1 MYKKA
6 ISLILAVVLCIGM
19 MPATTLAADSDFVIE
34 NGVLKSYVGKD
45 STVVIPDG
53 VTTIGSRAFENLGKT
68 GVAIEMLYIPASVMR
83 IEVDAFEINMAAWD
97 NLIFFDQTTAEKPL
111 HYITYGGSRA
121 QWNKARVPLSNPSG
135 QELYDNMTTYLI
147 DIYFEQS
154 DPETPTPT
162 PTSTPTATPTPTP
175 TPTPTH
181 KPSTV
186 HNDFSW
192 LKWEN
197 ANAAKWFD
205 YVNKWVDGI
214 TGKDTRSEADVFY
227 DAIRYSKKFNDR
239 AATVEMLTK
248 AIEFVRSDRA
258 GSDAEYMLTGFF
270 IECETCEDCFKE
282 PSAGD
287 LCAEIVEWINAA
299 PANSGYYELVGG
311 STVTLLGRVID
322 WASAYPDNPS
332 ADTLLD
338 EISDWAKARPKDRD
352 AQGLLARLAELG
364 TAYNKTPITADE
376 LDEMLREK
384 VPSVI
389 IAPGYVEF
397 VDYNGIRNG
406 GIVLEDGT
414 TISWSDIVINPRSP
428 YTLEAWLKSEWD
440 AKKAELLQTYVI
452 AEPDTEQHF
461 ADVSPDAW
469 YYEAV
474 NTMAEAG
481 ILNGKEDGLFHPDDY
496 ITDGEFATILTHIC
510 YESAQT
516 YKSLTDEV
524 VKKHPDTAQNPSHWA
539 AKAIIAAFEG
549 PTNKPQN
556 TGLLYSGVDWAD
568 KYTTRGRVFEVISRY
583 AYSDQFIGKYSY
595 RDFVDMPHLS
605 QSSVYY
611 YPHLLVN
618 DDEAE
623 KIYDKYEAAEGVW
636 MDWEHA
642 EVVYL
647 GIIHGDENGNLNLTD
662 NITRAE
668 LCQVLYNMGA
678 TIDWLGEAN

>member
-68 GVAIEMLYIPASVMR
+68 GVAIEMLYIPASVTR
-83 IEVDAFEINMAAWD
+83 IEVGAFDIDMNRWKDLYFYGWATSD
-97 NLIFFDQTTAEKPL
+97 RPL
-111 HYITYGGSRA
+111 LAVTYGGTAA
-121 QWNKARVPLSNPSG
+121 QWGAAYAEARPTSYNQS
-135 QELYDNMTTYLI
+135 LYDNMITHVMNMY
-147 DIYFEQS
+147 YEGS
-154 DPETPTPT
+154 DPATSASPTTPTPKPT
-162 PTSTPTATPTPTP
+162 PSATPTPTP
-175 TPTPTH
+175 SAKPT
-181 KPSTV
+181 SG

-192 LKWEN
+192 IRWEN

-258 GSDAEYMLTGFF
+258 GSDAEYMLTDFF

-332 ADTLLD
+332 AATLLD

-376 LDEMLREK
+376 LDEMLRET
-384 VPSVI
+384 VPSI
-389 IAPGYVEF
+389 RIAPGYAET
-397 VDYNGIRNG
+397 VDYNGIEGG
-406 GIVLEDGT
+406 GIVLEDGS
-414 TISWSDIVINPRSP
+414 TITWSDLVIDPRSSNNP
-428 YTLEAWLKSEWD
+428 EAWLKSEWE
-440 AKKAELLQTYVI
+440 AKKAELLKTYVI
-452 AEPDTEQHF
+452 AEPNAEQHF

-474 NTMAEAG
+474 NAMAETG
-481 ILNGKEDGLFHPDDY
+481 ILKGKEDGLFHPDDY
-496 ITDGEFATILTHIC
+496 ITDAEVATIFCRISEDAATAFKADPKSVDE
-510 YESAQT
+510 YAQE
-516 YKSLTDEV
+516 KG
-524 VKKHPDTAQNPSHWA
+524 HWA
-539 AKAIIAAFEG
+539 AKFIAYATEG
-549 PTNKPQN
+549 PTSNRMTMMYHTTIKH
-556 TGLLYSGVDWAD
+556 AD
-568 KYTTRGRVFEVISRY
+568 ELENRQHVFEAISEYIY
-583 AYSDQFIGKYSY
+583 AEQFIGKYCY
-595 RDFVDMPHLS
+595 RRFIDNTHYYTEPLVD
-605 QSSVYY
+605 
-611 YPHLLVN
+611 
-618 DDEAE
+618 DDKVSE
-623 KIYDKYEAAEGVW
+623 
-636 MDWEHA
+636 MFWEYHDGTKGGLGMTA
-642 EVVYL
+642 GIANLVYL
-647 GIIHGDENGNLNLTD
+647 GIIHGDENDNLNLEA